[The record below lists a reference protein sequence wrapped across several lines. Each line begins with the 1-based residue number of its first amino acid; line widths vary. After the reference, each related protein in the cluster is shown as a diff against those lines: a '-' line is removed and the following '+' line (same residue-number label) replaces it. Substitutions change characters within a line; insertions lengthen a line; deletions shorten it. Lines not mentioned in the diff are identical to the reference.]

1 MDEAVANAR
10 RLAAMHMIPPR
21 FILLAT
27 IAQMQLFVDTPPGK
41 NPFVEI
47 FDQKMT
53 ASKAVADA
61 RRQEL
66 RAQAETIVGEQV
78 YPAWK
83 RAISLLQSL
92 EPGATDVPGL
102 WRLKGGA
109 GAYGYMLRRYTT
121 TDLTPDEVHAIG
133 LKRVAE
139 LEQQMDAVLRQLGRP
154 EGSVKSRIEQ
164 LKKEQAYPLTDEGR
178 AQIIADAEAILLDAQ
193 KRVVTDFDRI
203 PKSAVVV
210 RAVPR
215 FREANATTGYSQPAP
230 DGSRPGTIQLAL
242 RPERM
247 TKFGLRTLV
256 YHEGL
261 PGHHMELGLDV
272 ENAAQPRFRRLLAY
286 AAIVAP
292 IEGWGLYVERL
303 AAESGWYSDDPIG
316 LLGELDSELFRARRL
331 VVDTGIH
338 AKHWTRQQAI
348 DYGIE
353 PSEVERYVVTP
364 GQACAYM
371 IGELKILELRDKA
384 RKALGGKFDIR
395 AFHHVVLSAGMVP
408 LSQLERIVDEYIRKT
423 AQAGRAQE

>member
-1 MDEAVANAR
+1 
-10 RLAAMHMIPPR
+10 
-21 FILLAT
+21 
-27 IAQMQLFVDTPPGK
+27 
-41 NPFVEI
+41 
-47 FDQKMT
+47 
-53 ASKAVADA
+53 
-61 RRQEL
+61 
-66 RAQAETIVGEQV
+66 
-78 YPAWK
+78 
-83 RAISLLQSL
+83 
-92 EPGATDVPGL
+92 
-102 WRLKGGA
+102 
-109 GAYGYMLRRYTT
+109 MLRRYTT
-121 TDLTPDEVHAIG
+121 TNLTPDEVHAIG

-139 LEQQMDAVLRQLGRP
+139 LEQQMDVVLRQIGRT
-154 EGSVKSRIEQ
+154 EGSVRSRIDQ

-193 KRVVTDFDRI
+193 KRVAAEFERL
-203 PKSAVVV
+203 PKAAVVV

-247 TKFGLRTLV
+247 TRFGLRTLL
-256 YHEGL
+256 YHEGV
-261 PGHHMELGLDV
+261 PGHHMELGLEL
-272 ENAAQPRFRRLLAY
+272 ENAEQPGFRRLLAFGP
-286 AAIVAP
+286 IVAP
-292 IEGWGLYVERL
+292 IEGWGLYVERM
-303 AAESGWYSDDPIG
+303 AAELGWYRDDPIG

-384 RKALGGKFDIR
+384 RRALGAKFDIR
-395 AFHHVVLSAGMVP
+395 AFHRTVLSAGMVP
-408 LSQLERIVDEYIRKT
+408 LSQLEHIVDDYITKT
-423 AQAGRAQE
+423 AEAGRAQE